1 VRFANSGSVGLV
13 SDVLPSAA
21 SSSAG
26 RVDVAIVGAGLA
38 GLSAARTLQAAGRSV
53 VVLEGS
59 DGVGGRVRTDVVD
72 GFRLDRG
79 FQVLLTAYPEVERQL
94 DVAALRLQ
102 SFDPGS
108 ALWVGGRLWTMGD
121 PLRKPSLAVAS
132 AVAPFGSV
140 VDKARLGRLLLR
152 MRKSDPRALLRSTD
166 QSTSEWLRSLGFG
179 DHIMRRFLTPLLGG
193 IQLDPDLEGSA
204 RMAQAVLHCLAVG
217 DSAVPALG
225 MQAIPDQLAAGLA
238 PGTVRLGAV
247 VQRVQPGVAQLADGS
262 SVEATHVVVA
272 TEGPVAAQLLGER
285 VVDPGSRSVGCVW
298 FRAPRAP
305 MSQKLI
311 VLDGERSGPALNV
324 AVMSNIA
331 PDYVPAD
338 APAGTALIAA
348 ACPGMAAGVE
358 PAQFEAAV
366 RAQLRSWWGPEV
378 SGWTTLA
385 TQHIPHG
392 QPSSAPPFSP
402 RRGQSLG
409 AGLWVCG
416 DHRDTP
422 SIQGALFSGRRC
434 AEALVAAGQ

>member
-1 VRFANSGSVGLV
+1 
-13 SDVLPSAA
+13 
-21 SSSAG
+21 
-26 RVDVAIVGAGLA
+26 
-38 GLSAARTLQAAGRSV
+38 
-53 VVLEGS
+53 
-59 DGVGGRVRTDVVD
+59 
-72 GFRLDRG
+72 
-79 FQVLLTAYPEVERQL
+79 
-94 DVAALRLQ
+94 
-102 SFDPGS
+102 
-108 ALWVGGRLWTMGD
+108 
-121 PLRKPSLAVAS
+121 
-132 AVAPFGSV
+132 
-140 VDKARLGRLLLR
+140 
-152 MRKSDPRALLRSTD
+152 
-166 QSTSEWLRSLGFG
+166 
-179 DHIMRRFLTPLLGG
+179 
-193 IQLDPDLEGSA
+193 
-204 RMAQAVLHCLAVG
+204 
-217 DSAVPALG
+217 
-225 MQAIPDQLAAGLA
+225 
-238 PGTVRLGAV
+238 
-247 VQRVQPGVAQLADGS
+247 
-262 SVEATHVVVA
+262 
-272 TEGPVAAQLLGER
+272 
-285 VVDPGSRSVGCVW
+285 
-298 FRAPRAP
+298 

-392 QPSSAPPFSP
+392 QPSSVPPFSP

-409 AGLWVCG
+409 EGLWVCG